1 MNTEAPRLSRPA
13 LVALTVATVT
23 NYVWQVPYAIHQ
35 YGSAWV
41 GLPRLSG
48 VLVVTL
54 VWFLVGVMRYA
65 RRQRGGTALLA
76 SFLAI
81 EALFYLLHNLTGAF
95 GHDLP
100 MTNPIVLIASVLGY
114 LNLAAAVA
122 ALAAFA
128 WMSHLGQG
136 KTAQPDAGTDRN
148 RRRLPRS
155 NTGSE
160 HLTWR
165 YGHESQRRQHVAHR
179 DER

>member
-1 MNTEAPRLSRPA
+1 VPDPHRGRQNVLMDIDAPRLTRSV
-13 LVALTVATVT
+13 LIALTVVTVT

-48 VLVVTL
+48 LLIVTL
-54 VWFLVGVMRYA
+54 VWFLVGVVRYA
-65 RRQRGGTALLA
+65 GGNRGGTALLS

-100 MTNPIVLIASVLGY
+100 LTNPVVLVASVLGY

-122 ALAAFA
+122 VLAVFV
-128 WMSHLGQG
+128 WLSHVGRAR
-136 KTAQPDAGTDRN
+136 TAQP
-148 RRRLPRS
+148 
-155 NTGSE
+155 E
-160 HLTWR
+160 
-165 YGHESQRRQHVAHR
+165 
-179 DER
+179 

>member
-1 MNTEAPRLSRPA
+1 MSIDAPRLTRPA
-13 LVALTVATVT
+13 LVALTVATLT

-48 VLVVTL
+48 VLIVSL

-65 RRQRGGTALLA
+65 RRRRGGAALLA

-100 MTNPIVLIASVLGY
+100 VTNPIVLIASALGY

-122 ALAAFA
+122 ALAALVWLSRA
-128 WMSHLGQG
+128 RRQRTS
-136 KTAQPDAGTDRN
+136 QPDAGPT
-148 RRRLPRS
+148 
-155 NTGSE
+155 T
-160 HLTWR
+160 
-165 YGHESQRRQHVAHR
+165 
-179 DER
+179 